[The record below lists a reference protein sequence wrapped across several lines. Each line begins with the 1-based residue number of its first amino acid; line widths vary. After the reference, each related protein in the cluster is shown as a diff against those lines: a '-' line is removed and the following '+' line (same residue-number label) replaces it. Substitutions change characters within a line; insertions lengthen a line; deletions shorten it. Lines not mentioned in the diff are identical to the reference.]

1 MQGVTERAINPFH
14 VWAELVRG
22 LNDRFI
28 AQLTA
33 DEGLG
38 APSLYA
44 VEVSSDMRALI
55 RQCEKIGVSLK
66 RLTELDGKAFEA
78 FARAMES
85 S

>member
-1 MQGVTERAINPFH
+1 MQGVTERAINPFN

-22 LNDRFI
+22 LNDRFT

-33 DEGLG
+33 EGLA

-66 RLTELDGKAFEA
+66 RLSEQDGKAFEA